1 MRAYGN
7 YWTLDENSNQ
17 CTSSG
22 KYREFVEHFDFDKG
36 ASCFRFGMNGS
47 GIEPGWY
54 PGSLYGFFNGD
65 RIPYRRLWNP
75 LEYCKAE
82 KWLDEV
88 NDHVFIFTK
97 KIDGR
102 ELRMYV
108 TQPYNHVDEL
118 YENVKDWCE
127 KHGLLYVIYDEGDA
141 FWHRGATMAL
151 VMTKDMKDFYQDK
164 LETWGNIVYQ
174 SN

>member
-1 MRAYGN
+1 MRAYGD
-7 YWTLDENSNQ
+7 YWTLDKNSND

-22 KYREFVEHFDFDKG
+22 KYREFVERFDFDKG
-36 ASCFRFGMNGS
+36 RHCSPFPTGNGL
-47 GIEPGWY
+47 Y

-75 LEYCKAE
+75 LEYGKAE

-97 KIDGR
+97 KIDDR
-102 ELRMYV
+102 DLRMYV

-118 YENVKDWCE
+118 HENVKEWCE
-127 KHGLLYVIYDEGDA
+127 KHGLSYVIYDKGDA

-151 VMTKDMKDFYQDK
+151 VMTKDLKDFYRDK